1 MTLTD
6 KIRAWREPAFRNTL
20 SEAERMQ
27 LENPA
32 GMIELTGTALDV
44 VAGGSGKKSRGRGR
58 GRCHGKGGGRGG
70 SGSGSN
76 GKGSGSGGGKGHKGG
91 GGSS

>member
-27 LENPA
+27 LGNPA
-32 GMIELTGTALDV
+32 GMIELSGTALNA
-44 VAGGSGKKSRGRGR
+44 VAGGGGKSKGKGKGHKHGRGC
-58 GRCHGKGGGRGG
+58 GHGKGG
-70 SGSGSN
+70 
-76 GKGSGSGGGKGHKGG
+76 GSGSGGGKGHKGG
-91 GGSS
+91 SS

>member
-1 MTLTD
+1 MSLTD
-6 KIRAWREPAFRNTL
+6 KIRAWREPAYRNTL

-44 VAGGSGKKSRGRGR
+44 VAGGTGKGGSKGHKHGRGC
-58 GRCHGKGGGRGG
+58 GHGKGGGKGG
-70 SGSGSN
+70 S
-76 GKGSGSGGGKGHKGG
+76 GSGSGGGKGHKGG

>member
-20 SEAERMQ
+20 SEAERLQ

-32 GMIELTGTALDV
+32 GMIELSGTALDA
-44 VAGGSGKKSRGRGR
+44 VAGGGGKYSKGKKYKKYKKYKKSSKSSKSGRSSKSGKSSRSGR
-58 GRCHGKGGGRGG
+58 
-70 SGSGSN
+70 SGSC
-76 GKGSGSGGGKGHKGG
+76 
-91 GGSS
+91 